1 MIIDLPFWSMKTF
14 EINDYSFANDRMGNH
29 KATGLATYLQT
40 PMIGSGAPAQKPNR
54 SETCISL
61 SMRLSVYSV
70 NMPYRACTGMVGTAP
85 KLPTIGLTGTLRGPV
100 CCLSGLHT
108 GKRAG
113 PVLAHPLARTLPVH
127 VPYGGPYS
135 FAHTDLGRIC
145 PRISLTDRFQQ
156 VSSRYRTVSFCPTG

>member
-1 MIIDLPFWSMKTF
+1 
-14 EINDYSFANDRMGNH
+14 
-29 KATGLATYLQT
+29 
-40 PMIGSGAPAQKPNR
+40 MIGSGAPAQKPNR

-108 GKRAG
+108 GKRVG
-113 PVLAHPLARTLPVH
+113 PVLAHPLFRSLPVH
-127 VPYGGPYS
+127 VPYRDPYS
-135 FAHTDLGRIC
+135 FAHTDPGRVC
-145 PRISLTDRFQQ
+145 PRVSLTDRFQP
-156 VSSRYRTVSFCPTG
+156 VSPGTGPLPFCPNRLRTVYPYVALLRWVTGPYINLIQPLPDR